1 VYIQNTRMER
11 PDPDRTVEQ
20 VLPYA
25 KSISWKQD
33 KLFKF
38 AMVS

>member
-1 VYIQNTRMER
+1 MFDVYIQITTM
-11 PDPDRTVEQ
+11 EQ